1 MHKLLKAMTIG
12 LVGLLAAV
20 QSAQADISEFNFW
33 GVVTTVGTSSLGSA
47 NASKSYAIGE
57 VVTGRLVYDPLVPRL
72 EHPFIDTAFYTDY
85 SPSSGL
91 ELTSKAGVVSSL
103 HKDYSYI
110 NLVVDHHTGTP
121 FSPDGFYVN
130 QYGPFHADGMKDS
143 PYIYD
148 LNLGLE
154 YIDPVSSLALPA
166 TLSPSLF
173 AGGQFNVAFADGS
186 YASVTLNFKDAIPAV
201 PEPQQAWMLL
211 LGLIGIYGVVKAS
224 GTSGRHSEEGLA
236 R

>member
-1 MHKLLKAMTIG
+1 
-12 LVGLLAAV
+12 
-20 QSAQADISEFNFW
+20 
-33 GVVTTVGTSSLGSA
+33 
-47 NASKSYAIGE
+47 
-57 VVTGRLVYDPLVPRL
+57 
-72 EHPFIDTAFYTDY
+72 
-85 SPSSGL
+85 
-91 ELTSKAGVVSSL
+91 
-103 HKDYSYI
+103 
-110 NLVVDHHTGTP
+110 
-121 FSPDGFYVN
+121 
-130 QYGPFHADGMKDS
+130 MKDS